1 MDASSYVLSF
11 FASVE
16 PAGGRALTAAAI
28 ASITV
33 LALLPSIAFGGA
45 CVAKYR
51 DGLRGA
57 ADAGQPEGAAPLL
70 PGPDGQQQQAVDSER
85 RKSIQEVAKTVPQY
99 V

>member
-1 MDASSYVLSF
+1 MIW
-11 FASVE
+11 E
-16 PAGGRALTAAAI
+16 
-28 ASITV
+28 SITLMTIID
-33 LALLPSIAFGGA
+33 LAMIIGGA

-70 PGPDGQQQQAVDSER
+70 PGPDGQQGVDPER
-85 RKSIQEVAKTVPQY
+85 RKSIQEVAAKTVPQY

>member
-16 PAGGRALTAAAI
+16 PAGGRPLTAAAI

-70 PGPDGQQQQAVDSER
+70 PGPDGQQQGVDSER